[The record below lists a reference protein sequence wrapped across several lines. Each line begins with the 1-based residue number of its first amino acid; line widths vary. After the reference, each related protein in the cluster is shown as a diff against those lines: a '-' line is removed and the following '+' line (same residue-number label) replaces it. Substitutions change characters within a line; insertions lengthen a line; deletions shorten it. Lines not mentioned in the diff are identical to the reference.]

1 MVCSSRMSFR
11 KYQPVM
17 DGMDTMLSVWH
28 HVQSTGFTGL
38 ISYSG
43 TQTKGCIMVLL
54 KLVVRSSA
62 CPGFAVVSGT
72 RTRAT

>member
-1 MVCSSRMSFR
+1 MVRSSRMSFR

-17 DGMDTMLSVWH
+17 DGMDMLLSVWH
-28 HVQSTGFTGL
+28 HIQPTGFTGL